1 MRKRVVRVAVVAAMV
16 ALVLLATPLAV
27 GIPRSFI
34 ADERGELERAA
45 LAAAVRVGAKSTGKK
60 RSELPPGERDA
71 RIGLYDLA
79 GRLRDG
85 HGPATADAVTRRA
98 MAGVVA
104 RGRDGQ
110 DLVAAVPVS
119 TAERVT
125 GVVRAADGTQG
136 VWARVGLAWAALVG
150 TALAALA
157 TGVLVARHQARTL
170 SAPLEALSATAVAVA
185 GGDLTARAGR
195 SAIAEIDQ
203 VARTQNTMV
212 ERLTTLL
219 EHERQFSAN
228 ASHQLRTPL
237 AGLQLGLEA
246 AAADPGADLAR
257 LRAAIEEALE
267 RSRHL
272 QQTVDEVLRLARAA
286 PGPRLPERSGPLGE
300 LAESVERRWH
310 GAFAAEGR
318 RLDFAFE
325 PGSETIRVPD
335 RTAEQILDVLLDNAL
350 RHGSG
355 TVGVTVREMTGAVA
369 VDVADEGSLALEPGL
384 VFARGTTTS
393 RSGSGIGLPLARD
406 MARAAGGRLT
416 LVRASPTTFT
426 LLLPMPEGE

>member
-136 VWARVGLAWAALVG
+136 VWARVGLAWLALVG

-185 GGDLTARAGR
+185 DGDLTARADR

-237 AGLQLGLEA
+237 AGLQLGLEE
-246 AAADPGADLAR
+246 AAADPGTGH
-257 LRAAIEEALE
+257 LRPAVEEALE

-286 PGPRLPERSGPLGE
+286 PGPRVSERAGPLGE

-318 RLDFAFE
+318 RLDFGFE
-325 PGSETIRVPD
+325 PGSEAIRVPD

-350 RHGSG
+350 RHGRG
-355 TVGVTVREMTGAVA
+355 AVEVTVREMTGAVA

-384 VFARGTTTS
+384 VFARGATTS

>member
-1 MRKRVVRVAVVAAMV
+1 MRKRVVRVAVVAVMV

-27 GIPRSFI
+27 GIQRSFF

-45 LAAAVRVGAKSTGKK
+45 LAAAVRVGAKFASGDHT
-60 RSELPPGERDA
+60 ELPTGESDA
-71 RIGLYDLA
+71 RVGLYDLA

-85 HGPATADAVTRRA
+85 QGPATADPVTRRA

-110 DLVAAVPVS
+110 EMVAAVPVS

-125 GVVRAADGTQG
+125 GVVRAADGTQEAWG
-136 VWARVGLAWAALVG
+136 RVTLAWLALAG
-150 TALAALA
+150 TALVALT
-157 TGVLVARHQARTL
+157 TGVLVARRQARTL

-185 GGDLTARAGR
+185 DGDLTARADR

-219 EHERQFSAN
+219 EHERHFSAN

-237 AGLQLGLEA
+237 AGLQLGLEE
-246 AAADPGADLAR
+246 AAADPDTGH
-257 LRAAIEEALE
+257 LRAAVEEALE

-272 QQTVDEVLRLARAA
+272 QRTVDEVLRLARAA
-286 PGPRLPERSGPLGE
+286 PGPQVSERAGPLTGVVDR
-300 LAESVERRWH
+300 VERRWH

-318 RLDFAFE
+318 RLDFVLE
-325 PGSETIRVPD
+325 PSSRALRIPD
-335 RTAEQILDVLLDNAL
+335 RTGEQILDVLLDNA
-350 RHGSG
+350 RQHGRG
-355 TVGVTVREMTGAVA
+355 AVDVTVRDMGGAIA
-369 VDVADEGSLALEPGL
+369 MDVADEGSLALEPRI
-384 VFARGTTTS
+384 VFERGATTS

-426 LLLPMPEGE
+426 LFLPIPEGE